1 MPTAKK
7 QFMFVH
13 IPKTAGTT
21 FVLTLARHFS
31 GKKRLSQ
38 YYHTAFKNFP
48 KHSPEYLN
56 SFDLS
61 YGHVPF
67 NPELKIE
74 RGIEYFTFLR
84 EPRERILSSYRHI
97 KGDGEH
103 GLKDKINVA
112 DHKLKDFLNKG
123 LSKKIDNLM
132 VRYLSNNMDK
142 DYMTINEEDLK
153 IAINNFDKHFSVF
166 GLTEYFDESL
176 VLLSDHMSWSPLF
189 YFRENN
195 SSYKIDKNELD
206 EETEKLILACNKY
219 DDILYRHALDRFKNM
234 MSDKKAIL
242 ESGLKALR
250 EGNEKRRFVLLLR
263 NKGSLLFS
271 NLMKKLK

>member
-7 QFMFVH
+7 QFMFIH

-21 FVLTLARHFS
+21 FVLTLARHFKWQ
-31 GKKRLSQ
+31 KKLPQ

-48 KHSPEYLN
+48 KHSPEFLN
-56 SFDLS
+56 QFDLS
-61 YGHVPF
+61 YGHVPI
-67 NPELKIE
+67 NPELQIE

-84 EPRERILSSYRHI
+84 NPRERLLSSYRHI

-103 GLKDKINVA
+103 GLKTKINVA
-112 DHKLKDFLNKG
+112 EHKLKDFLKNG

-132 VRYLSNNMDK
+132 VRYLCGHIDK
-142 DYMTINEEDLK
+142 DYMTINEEDLQL
-153 IAINNFDKHFSVF
+153 AIKNFDAHFSVF

-176 VLLSDHMSWSPLF
+176 VLLAKHMDWSPL
-189 YFRENN
+189 YYIKENK
-195 SSYKIDKNELD
+195 SSYKIDVKELD

-219 DDILYRHALDRFKNM
+219 DEILYKHAVERFLKLM
-234 MSDKKAIL
+234 AEKKAIL
-242 ESGLKALR
+242 EEGLIELR
-250 EGNEKRRFVLLLR
+250 EGNEKRRWILSLR

-271 NLMKKLK
+271 TLMRNIK

>member
-1 MPTAKK
+1 MSTPEK

-21 FVLTLARHFS
+21 FVLTLARHFK
-31 GKKRLSQ
+31 GKKKLSQ

-67 NPELKIE
+67 NSELKIE

-84 EPRERILSSYRHI
+84 NPRERLLSSYRHI

-103 GLKDKINVA
+103 GLKNKINIA
-112 DHKLKDFLNKG
+112 DHQLKDLLKSG

-132 VRYLSNNMDK
+132 VRYLSGHIDK
-142 DYMTINEEDLK
+142 DYMTINEEDLSL
-153 IAINNFDKHFSVF
+153 AIKNFDTHFHTF

-176 VLLSDHMSWSPLF
+176 VLLSDHMGWPPLF
-189 YFRENN
+189 YYRENN
-195 SSYKIDKNELD
+195 SSYKIDTKELD

-219 DDILYRHALDRFKNM
+219 DEILFKHALERFKKM
-234 MSDKKAIL
+234 MIDKSAVL
-242 ESGLKALR
+242 EKGLKELR
-250 EGNEKRRFVLLLR
+250 DGNEKRKFSLSLR
-263 NKGSLLFS
+263 NRGSLLFS
-271 NLMKKLK
+271 NIMRKLK